1 MQNLDV
7 EEAIQKNGKT
17 KLEIK
22 KELEE
27 SIINGKSNENTEMLE
42 KVNNVTTN
50 EDAAKV
56 VQEFGQIIKNKKSDI
71 IWLNYHQ
78 GQISQKFKEKERFV
92 SIVSQFGVS
101 KST

>member
-42 KVNNVTTN
+42 KVNNVTAS

-56 VQEFGQIIKNKKSDI
+56 VKEFEQIIKNEKSDI
-71 IWLNYHQ
+71 DI
-78 GQISQKFKEKERFV
+78 I
-92 SIVSQFGVS
+92 
-101 KST
+101 

>member
-101 KST
+101 KSM

>member
-42 KVNNVTTN
+42 KVNTVTTN

>member
-7 EEAIQKNGKT
+7 EEAIQKNRKM

-27 SIINGKSNENTEMLE
+27 LIINGKSKENTEMLG
-42 KVNNVTTN
+42 KVNNVTAS

-56 VQEFGQIIKNKKSDI
+56 VKEFEQIIKNEKSDI
-71 IWLNYHQ
+71 DI
-78 GQISQKFKEKERFV
+78 I
-92 SIVSQFGVS
+92 
-101 KST
+101 

>member
-1 MQNLDV
+1 
-7 EEAIQKNGKT
+7 
-17 KLEIK
+17 
-22 KELEE
+22 
-27 SIINGKSNENTEMLE
+27 MLE